1 MRRWN
6 AWSLQR
12 RVLVVSAAAATI
24 VIVLGVVAFATA
36 LDRILYSAAQEAARS
51 RATEISATI
60 AGGERSADLA
70 LLDVTSQGSLLQVI
84 DSQQRV
90 VASSESALARSPLTA
105 LRPAPGSV
113 DVAQEATIPGEVG
126 EPHAVVAQGVA
137 DPSGAAYVVVV
148 ANPLDVEAN
157 TVRTATLLL
166 ALGALAVLVLL
177 LMLIS
182 RIVKQ
187 ALMPV
192 ERIRSEVARI
202 TRVRGRGHITVPPTG
217 DEIARLAQTMNL
229 MLARLEQA
237 DATTRRFISDASHE
251 LRSPLATIRAAIE
264 VSRSDPDRDAVIH
277 GEVLRMQHLV
287 EDLLTLAKADDGL
300 PLTLQEVDVDD
311 LLEGEVRR
319 LRATGEVPVTAS
331 ITASRVVGDRLKL
344 GQALR
349 NLVDNAAAH
358 TQGGVFLGV
367 QPQGDDVVM
376 TIDNDGPPVPLEQRE
391 AVFDRFARL
400 EESRERDSGG
410 SGLGLAIVRTIVEA
424 HGGVVRAT
432 ETPDGQCRFEARI
445 PVVPAPVTAEATEP
459 VTGAFRQTPP

>member
-1 MRRWN
+1 M
-6 AWSLQR
+6 
-12 RVLVVSAAAATI
+12 VSAAAATV

-36 LDRILYSAAQEAARS
+36 LDRILYSAAQDGARTQ
-51 RATEISATI
+51 ATEISATI
-60 AGGERSADLA
+60 AAGERPASLA
-70 LLDVTSQGSLLQVI
+70 LRDIASRGSLLQI
-84 DSQQRV
+84 LDSRHEV
-90 VASSESALARSPLTA
+90 VASSDSTLSGSPITR
-105 LRPAPGSV
+105 LRPGPGAV
-113 DVAQEATIPGEVG
+113 DVAQEASIPGEVG
-126 EPHAVVAQGVA
+126 EPHAIVAQGVS
-137 DPSGAAYVVVV
+137 DPAGAAYVVVV

-166 ALGALAVLVLL
+166 ALGATALLALL
-177 LMLIS
+177 LVLIS
-182 RIVKQ
+182 RILNQ

-229 MLARLEQA
+229 MLSRLEQA

-264 VSRSDPDRDAVIH
+264 VSGAGSALPGPDRDEVIH
-277 GEVLRMQHLV
+277 AEVLRLQHLV

-300 PLTLQEVDVDD
+300 PLTLQDVDVDD
-311 LLEGEVRR
+311 LLESEVRR
-319 LRATGEVPVTAS
+319 LRATGEVSVTAS
-331 ITASRVVGDRLKL
+331 IVAARVVGDRLKL

-349 NLVDNAAAH
+349 NLVDNATTH

-367 QPQGDDVVM
+367 EPQGDVVVV
-376 TIDNDGPPVPLEQRE
+376 TIDNEGPPIPEEQRE

-410 SGLGLAIVRTIVEA
+410 SGLGLAIVRTIIEA
-424 HGGVVRAT
+424 HGGTVRAT
-432 ETPDGQCRFEARI
+432 VTPSGQCRFEARL
-445 PVVPAPVTAEATEP
+445 PTMAQQVTAASH
-459 VTGAFRQTPP
+459 PPQP

>member
-1 MRRWN
+1 M
-6 AWSLQR
+6 
-12 RVLVVSAAAATI
+12 VSAAAATV

-36 LDRILYSAAQEAARS
+36 LDRILYSAAQDGARTQ
-51 RATEISATI
+51 ATEISVTI
-60 AGGERSADLA
+60 EAGERPANLA
-70 LLDVTSQGSLLQVI
+70 LRDITSKGSLLQVL
-84 DSQQRV
+84 DAQQGV
-90 VASSESALARSPLTA
+90 IASSESALSRSPITR
-105 LRPAPGSV
+105 LRPGPGTIE
-113 DVAQEATIPGEVG
+113 VAQEATIPGEVG
-126 EPHAVVAQGVA
+126 EPHAIVAQGVA
-137 DPSGAAYVVVV
+137 DPSGTAYVVVV

-166 ALGALAVLVLL
+166 GLGATALLVLL
-177 LMLIS
+177 LVLIS
-182 RIVKQ
+182 RILNQ

-202 TRVRGRGHITVPPTG
+202 TRVRGRGLITVPPTG

-264 VSRSDPDRDAVIH
+264 VSEAGATLPGPDRDAVIH
-277 GEVLRMQHLV
+277 GEVLRLQHLV

-319 LRATGEVPVTAS
+319 LRATGEVPVRAS
-331 ITASRVVGDRLKL
+331 IVASRVVGDRLKL

-349 NLVDNAAAH
+349 NLVDNATTH

-367 QPQGDDVVM
+367 EPQGDVVVM
-376 TIDNDGPPVPLEQRE
+376 TIDNDGPPIPVDQRE

-410 SGLGLAIVRTIVEA
+410 SGLGLAIVRTIIEA
-424 HGGVVRAT
+424 HGGTVRAT
-432 ETPDGQCRFEARI
+432 TTPAGQCRFEAHI
-445 PVVPAPVTAEATEP
+445 PTVAQPVAAPQPVTAAP
-459 VTGAFRQTPP
+459 HPRQP